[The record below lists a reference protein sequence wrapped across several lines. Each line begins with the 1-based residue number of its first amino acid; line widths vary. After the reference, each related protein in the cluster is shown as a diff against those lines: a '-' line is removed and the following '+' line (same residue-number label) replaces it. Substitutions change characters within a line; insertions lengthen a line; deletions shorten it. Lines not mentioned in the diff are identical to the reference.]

1 MFAAMILGL
10 SDEAKIKRKI
20 EESAAASDSK
30 VWDMTKT
37 MMARMIVRR
46 DPHVLDKLIDTMQG
60 LHYMMNYGLV

>member
-1 MFAAMILGL
+1 
-10 SDEAKIKRKI
+10 
-20 EESAAASDSK
+20 
-30 VWDMTKT
+30 